1 MLRRNRYF
9 VLYPEYFDKL
19 LSRKQGRKVSKNKAV
34 ENCDLAKIVYACK
47 HLELDYKIEK
57 DKKYSRNCWKS
68 EGRIIV
74 NPNNIGNKTELIR
87 RIANI
92 SRRLK
97 KVEKPK
103 TDKKK
108 GIKPVKRN

>member
-9 VLYPEYFDKL
+9 VLYPEYFDKS
-19 LSRKQGRKVSKNKAV
+19 LSRKQGRKVMKNKAV

-57 DKKYSRNCWKS
+57 DKKYSRNWWKS

-74 NPNNIGNKTELIR
+74 NPDNIRNKTELIR
-87 RIANI
+87 KIANI

-97 KVEKPK
+97 KVEKAK

-108 GIKPVKRN
+108 GIKPTKRN